1 MSSNRHLSL
10 VVHAVYVILTGL
22 QLIFVP
28 NLLLSLF
35 GFAETSEIWI
45 KVLGVVVMSLA
56 AMYYAVSKQGDK
68 EVVFSTVLARGFV
81 GVGFILLALSGQAKL
96 NLILF
101 AGIDIATAAW
111 TWVEL
116 QKRKHEIPF

>member
-1 MSSNRHLSL
+1 MSPNRYVSL
-10 VVHAVYVILTGL
+10 VVQAIYVILTGL

-28 NLLLSLF
+28 NLLLSMF
-35 GFAETSEIWI
+35 GFADTSEIWI
-45 KVLGVVVMSLA
+45 KVLGIVILPLSAV
-56 AMYYAVSKQGDK
+56 YYAVSKQGNRD
-68 EVVFSTVLARGFV
+68 VVFSTIISRGFV
-81 GVGFILLALSGQAKL
+81 GVGFILLAVSGQAPL

-116 QKRKHEIPF
+116 QKTKS

>member
-1 MSSNRHLSL
+1 MSSNRHISL
-10 VVHAVYVILTGL
+10 VVQAIYVILTGL

-28 NLLLSLF
+28 NLLLATF
-35 GFAETSEIWI
+35 GFADTSEIWI
-45 KVLGVVVMSLA
+45 KVLGIVILPLSAV
-56 AMYYAVSKQGDK
+56 YYAVGKQGNR
-68 EVVFSTVLARGFV
+68 EVVFSTIISRGFV

-101 AGIDIATAAW
+101 AGIDLATAVW

-116 QKRKHEIPF
+116 QKTKS